1 MRTVYMIRHL
11 KTLQVNGTEILLLNP
26 EDISLAAMERV
37 VPEHLTH
44 FLQCLCGA
52 SEHKLLK
59 ILSIAQSIIF
69 VSSDVQKKM
78 PKQVGLGVSLKV
90 SLRSRE
96 YIILL
101 NKFGESVNCHEVLGI
116 DTCWAEQIIE
126 RDDGYVTVPKI
137 LFLGNLPEQ
146 HLIMQ
151 TMVEKMHVTNT
162 IIYQYCRNG
171 EFNEHVLPQM
181 SSGKGRRH

>member
-1 MRTVYMIRHL
+1 MSNLLNLKVMMRTVYMIRHL
-11 KTLQVNGTEILLLNP
+11 KTLQVNGIEILPLNP

-37 VPEHLTH
+37 VPEHLKH

-69 VSSDVQKKM
+69 ASSDVQKRMPKQVGLGVSFLAAMETVVSEHLKHFLQCLCGASEHKLLKILSITQIIIFVSSDVQKKM
-78 PKQVGLGVSLKV
+78 PKQVGLGVSLKA

-101 NKFGESVNCHEVLGI
+101 NKFGEV
-116 DTCWAEQIIE
+116 
-126 RDDGYVTVPKI
+126 
-137 LFLGNLPEQ
+137 
-146 HLIMQ
+146 
-151 TMVEKMHVTNT
+151 
-162 IIYQYCRNG
+162 
-171 EFNEHVLPQM
+171 
-181 SSGKGRRH
+181 